1 MKFKFI
7 DEKEGLIKETALR
20 DIKLVTGY
28 KFFKEYANHIPYKKR
43 IKILADEFHLSEQGV
58 KNIIQKLT
66 H

>member
-28 KFFKEYANHIPYKKR
+28 KFLKEYANHIPY
-43 IKILADEFHLSEQGV
+43 
-58 KNIIQKLT
+58 
-66 H
+66 